1 MMRSTEVLIE
11 NIERLGYGV
20 GLGTSNPKKPGQ
32 QLLVYKPGNPNPIA
46 KFSLIL
52 QCRVNTMF
60 NGVGKNQAELLKVL
74 TDYATRG
81 LLE

>member
-46 KFSLIL
+46 KVSLIL

-60 NGVGKNQAELLKVL
+60 NGVGRDEIELLKVL
-74 TDYATRG
+74 TLFSTK
-81 LLE
+81 L